1 MPSADPV
8 PAIAEADAT
17 GEIAE
22 LYADIRGTLGM
33 PLVNLIW
40 RSLAAI
46 PGGLAWAWPAVKPL
60 YANGRIQGEASA
72 LRKNQ
77 RLPAMRPMP
86 VAALRAVGVDAK
98 AEETIRGILE
108 SYDRGNPLN
117 IIALSALLAIL
128 RDEVSADS
136 RRKAS
141 ISVADDLPLSV
152 KLPPLL
158 PLDGIPDDTMSLIRA
173 VNRIGARGR
182 DHIIVSMPRH
192 MAHWPGFLSLY
203 WAILTPVDASGAL
216 SRCIDAV
223 VADGQLRGMRL
234 AGTLAKNTQSPP
246 PSRDAI
252 VDTLDDFV
260 RNAIS
265 RMIPVV
271 SLLKLAMPVDGEAS
285 G

>member
-17 GEIAE
+17 GEIAD
-22 LYADIRGTLGM
+22 LYADIRATLGV

-60 YANGRIQGEASA
+60 YEAGLIQGEARA

-86 VAALRAVGVDAK
+86 RAALQAVGIDTA
-98 AEETIRGILE
+98 AERTVRDILE

-117 IIALSALLAIL
+117 LIALSALLAIL
-128 RDEVSADS
+128 RDEASAENN
-136 RRKAS
+136 RKPA
-141 ISVADDLPLSV
+141 AAGPDAPLSV
-152 KLPPLL
+152 SLPPLL
-158 PLDGIPDDTMSLIRA
+158 PLDTMADDTMTLIRA

-182 DHIIVSMPRH
+182 DHIVVSMPRH
-192 MAHWPGFLSLY
+192 LAHWPGFLSLY
-203 WAILTPVDASGAL
+203 WALLAPLDASGAL

-234 AGTLAKNTQSPP
+234 AGALAKNEQPP
-246 PSRDAI
+246 AQSRDMI
-252 VDTLDDFV
+252 VATLDDFV

-271 SLLKLAMPVDGEAS
+271 SLLKQAMPAEGEE
-285 G
+285 

>member
-8 PAIAEADAT
+8 PAVAEADAT
-17 GEIAE
+17 GEIAA
-22 LYADIRGTLGM
+22 LYADIRATLGV

-46 PGGLAWAWPAVKPL
+46 PDGLAWAWPAVKPL
-60 YANGRIQGEASA
+60 YEKGLIQGEAHA
-72 LRKNQ
+72 LRCNQ

-86 VAALRAVGVDAK
+86 AAALRAVGVDAA
-98 AEETIRGILE
+98 AEQTVRDILE

-117 IIALSALLAIL
+117 LIALSALLAIL
-128 RDEVSADS
+128 RDEASAEK
-136 RRKAS
+136 RPKAAAAG
-141 ISVADDLPLSV
+141 ADKPLSV
-152 KLPPLL
+152 SLPPLL
-158 PLDGIPDDTMSLIRA
+158 PLDAIPDDTMALIRA
-173 VNRIGARGR
+173 VNRLGARRR

-192 MAHWPGFLSLY
+192 LAHWPGFLSLY
-203 WAILTPVDASGAL
+203 WAILAPLDASGAL

-234 AGTLAKNTQSPP
+234 AGSLAKDEQPP
-246 PSRDAI
+246 AQSRDMI
-252 VDTLDDFV
+252 VATLDDFV

-271 SLLKLAMPVDGEAS
+271 SLLKQAMPADGAE
-285 G
+285 